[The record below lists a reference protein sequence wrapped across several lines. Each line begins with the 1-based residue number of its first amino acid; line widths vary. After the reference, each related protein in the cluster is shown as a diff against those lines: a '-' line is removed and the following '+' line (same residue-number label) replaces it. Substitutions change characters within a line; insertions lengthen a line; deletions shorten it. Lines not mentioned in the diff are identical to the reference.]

1 MARWLG
7 ILLAIGFA
15 ATSADAQVFKP
26 KTKKTGTSE
35 KATKKASSEKS
46 EKTEKTEKADKTDK
60 SEKAE
65 KKARSAPTK
74 KRVTTKP
81 KKGGKHSDDA
91 ASEDAPKE
99 SDKDFVKI
107 TDDDDAE

>member
-35 KATKKASSEKS
+35 KAKKPSSEKS
-46 EKTEKTEKADKTDK
+46 EKADKPEKTEKSEK
-60 SEKAE
+60 SEK
-65 KKARSAPTK
+65 KSARSAPTK

-91 ASEDAPKE
+91 ASEDGPKE

-107 TDDDDAE
+107 TDDDDIE